1 MRAGLTGVPFW
12 PLGAGFAGIAFR
24 PLGTGLTSVALRSL
38 RAGLTGVPFWPLG
51 AGLTGVTL
59 RPLGAGLAGIAFR
72 PLRAGLTGVPFWSLR
87 TGLTGSAVLA
97 VFSVLTVGAVFAIP
111 AVKQPGIGI
120 GLEGICHRNGGF
132 RLGKQALDE
141 GGGGFSG
148 GIFLRLGAGAYGPQ
162 QAADC
167 RQDHFLPAG
176 AVYPHT
182 QVLACTGETFPRD
195 EALVILPQQAA
206 DADGAGGENG
216 GAIEGGPLRGEA
228 EPHRDGLYHTGGEKF
243 ILGHGDGGP
252 GDLTNDH
259 KFPPCDKIPCTN
271 TAKWPLFCMRKVN
284 ISLFLMENLQ
294 YWRNMG

>member
-1 MRAGLTGVPFW
+1 M
-12 PLGAGFAGIAFR
+12 
-24 PLGTGLTSVALRSL
+24 
-38 RAGLTGVPFWPLG
+38 
-51 AGLTGVTL
+51 
-59 RPLGAGLAGIAFR
+59 
-72 PLRAGLTGVPFWSLR
+72 
-87 TGLTGSAVLA
+87 A

-120 GLEGICHRNGGF
+120 GPEGICRRNGGF

-167 RQDHFLPAG
+167 RQDHLLPAG

-182 QVLACTGETFPRD
+182 QVLARTGETFPRD

-216 GAIEGGPLRGEA
+216 DAIEGGPLRGEA
-228 EPHRDGLYHTGGEKF
+228 EPHRDSLYHAGGEKF

-271 TAKWPLFCMRKVN
+271 TAKWPLFCM
-284 ISLFLMENLQ
+284 
-294 YWRNMG
+294 

>member
-1 MRAGLTGVPFW
+1 MRAGFPGFPFR
-12 PLGAGFAGIAFR
+12 PLRAGFAGIAFR
-24 PLGTGLTSVALRSL
+24 PLGAGFPSFPFQSLGAGFAGIALRPLRAGFPGFPFQSL
-38 RAGLTGVPFWPLG
+38 RAGFTGVPFWPL
-51 AGLTGVTL
+51 
-59 RPLGAGLAGIAFR
+59 
-72 PLRAGLTGVPFWSLR
+72 R
-87 TGLTGSAVLA
+87 TGFAGSAVLA

-120 GLEGICHRNGGF
+120 GPEGICHRNGGF

-182 QVLACTGETFPRD
+182 QVLARAGEAFPRD

-216 GAIEGGPLRGEA
+216 GAIEGSPLRGEA

-271 TAKWPLFCMRKVN
+271 TAKWPLFC
-284 ISLFLMENLQ
+284 S
-294 YWRNMG
+294 

>member
-1 MRAGLTGVPFW
+1 M
-12 PLGAGFAGIAFR
+12 
-24 PLGTGLTSVALRSL
+24 
-38 RAGLTGVPFWPLG
+38 
-51 AGLTGVTL
+51 
-59 RPLGAGLAGIAFR
+59 
-72 PLRAGLTGVPFWSLR
+72 
-87 TGLTGSAVLA
+87 A

-120 GLEGICHRNGGF
+120 GPEGICHRNGGF

-167 RQDHFLPAG
+167 RQDHLLPAG
-176 AVYPHT
+176 AIYPHT
-182 QVLACTGETFPRD
+182 QVLARTGETFPRD

-206 DADGAGGENG
+206 DADGAVGENG

-228 EPHRDGLYHTGGEKF
+228 EPHRDGLYHTGGEKL

-271 TAKWPLFCMRKVN
+271 TAKWSLFC
-284 ISLFLMENLQ
+284 S
-294 YWRNMG
+294 

>member
-1 MRAGLTGVPFW
+1 MRAGFTSVALRSLRTGLTSVALRPLRAGLTSVALR
-12 PLGAGFAGIAFR
+12 PLGAGFPGFPFRPLRAGLTGIAFR
-24 PLGTGLTSVALRSL
+24 PLGAGFPGFPFRPLRAGFTSVALRSL
-38 RAGLTGVPFWPLG
+38 RAGLTGVPFWPL
-51 AGLTGVTL
+51 
-59 RPLGAGLAGIAFR
+59 
-72 PLRAGLTGVPFWSLR
+72 R
-87 TGLTGSAVLA
+87 TGFAGSAVLA

-120 GLEGICHRNGGF
+120 GPEGICRRNGGF

-182 QVLACTGETFPRD
+182 QVLARTGEAFPRD

-216 GAIEGGPLRGEA
+216 GAIEGSPLRGEA

-243 ILGHGDGGP
+243 ILGHGDGGS

-271 TAKWPLFCMRKVN
+271 TAKWPLFC
-284 ISLFLMENLQ
+284 S
-294 YWRNMG
+294 